1 DLHLIHGKIPGVEPG
16 LLLGHEFL
24 GVVEEVGDA
33 VRLVETGGRYVA
45 SMTTACGSCRPCSRH
60 DYPACGSF
68 ALFGMGYA
76 FGGLD
81 GGQAEYVRIP
91 LADMTLAEIPEALS
105 DDDAL
110 LTTDILPTA
119 YTAMVRAGVRPGDT
133 VAVVGAGPVGLMAIM
148 SAQTF
153 GASKVLAIDLLPQR
167 LKEAEAL
174 GAIAINAS
182 EVDPADAVAEHT
194 GQLGADVVVEA
205 VGVQSAVETAWAV
218 ARSGAVIAL
227 VGALI
232 EEDWPTTCGD
242 SWLRRIDVRPILGD
256 PITHRH
262 DLMRLIES
270 GRLDPARIISHRF
283 PLDEGAEAYR
293 LFDAREATKVVL
305 TP

>member
-1 DLHLIHGKIPGVEPG
+1 VKAVVLQKEGVVGLEELPRPEIIEPTDVILKVTAAAICGTDLHLIHGKVPGVEPG
-16 LLLGHEFL
+16 LVLGHEFL

-91 LADMTLAEIPEALS
+91 LADMTLAGIPEALS

-133 VAVVGAGPVGLMAIM
+133 VAVVGRDQWVSCP
-148 SAQTF
+148 S
-153 GASKVLAIDLLPQR
+153 
-167 LKEAEAL
+167 
-174 GAIAINAS
+174 
-182 EVDPADAVAEHT
+182 
-194 GQLGADVVVEA
+194 
-205 VGVQSAVETAWAV
+205 
-218 ARSGAVIAL
+218 
-227 VGALI
+227 
-232 EEDWPTTCGD
+232 
-242 SWLRRIDVRPILGD
+242 
-256 PITHRH
+256 
-262 DLMRLIES
+262 
-270 GRLDPARIISHRF
+270 
-283 PLDEGAEAYR
+283 
-293 LFDAREATKVVL
+293 
-305 TP
+305 